1 MVWTASNYAVSEEAL
16 IDNTLVLVTR
26 DFKPALDV
34 LYPAQASLT
43 EGHADYLADFKERTL
58 GMVLGNEAP
67 NLAISPSRNAST
79 LSDDAA
85 YLKEALRMDLTVGV
99 MDDGPDTVTR
109 RIMRYMRTLE
119 AVLRNG
125 QKNDFFGVANNARTL
140 GFALDCEHVYKPDIF
155 SDQSIYVRVATLQ
168 VTVNINEGQ

>member
-1 MVWTASNYAVSEEAL
+1 MVWTASNQAVSEEAL

-26 DFKPALDV
+26 DYKLALDV
-34 LYPAQASLT
+34 LYSGLNL
-43 EGHADYLADFKERTL
+43 DDFRERTL

-85 YLKEALRMDLTVGV
+85 YLKEALRIDLTIGV

-125 QKNDFFGVANNARTL
+125 EKNDFFGVANNSRTW
-140 GFALDCEHVYKPDIF
+140 GFSLDCEHVYKPDIF